1 MNFFERSNIRPRIR
15 GSSHIKQWEAPSKRS
30 PPSFFLLLFSHYS
43 GFRRGSFS
51 TAALINRVFSSL
63 FFQHRVKC
71 TLRPPVHGIN
81 RNFKLHPCALS
92 TRRHS
97 ATITGRVSLFG
108 KYVATPLSSGFKPRE
123 IRNEILLRS
132 FFFFFDVSEDELYE
146 DA

>member
-1 MNFFERSNIRPRIR
+1 MNAQTSVLAFAARVTSNNGRLPQSGALLPSSCFFSLIIRA
-15 GSSHIKQWEAPSKRS
+15 SDV
-30 PPSFFLLLFSHYS
+30 
-43 GFRRGSFS
+43 
-51 TAALINRVFSSL
+51 ALINRVFSSL

-108 KYVATPLSSGFKPRE
+108 KYVATPLSSGFKPGE